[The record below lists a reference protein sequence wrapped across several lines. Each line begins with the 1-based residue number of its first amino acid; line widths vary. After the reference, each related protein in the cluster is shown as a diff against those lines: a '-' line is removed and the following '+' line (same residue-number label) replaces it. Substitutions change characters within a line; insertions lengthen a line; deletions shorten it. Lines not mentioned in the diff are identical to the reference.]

1 MPQGY
6 SATSLLRNL
15 WGLVS
20 VRFAHREGARPGFA
34 ALTEKVLFASLTE
47 REGT

>member
-6 SATSLLRNL
+6 SATALLRNL
-15 WGLVS
+15 WGGLVP
-20 VRFAHREGARPGFA
+20 VRFAHSEKGGFA

>member
-15 WGLVS
+15 WGGLVS
-20 VRFAHREGARPGFA
+20 PFA
-34 ALTEKVLFASLTE
+34 ALTERVLFASLTE

>member
-6 SATSLLRNL
+6 SATALLRNR
-15 WGLVS
+15 WGLV
-20 VRFAHREGARPGFA
+20 RFA